1 MSDKDSDHM
10 LLELQEARAEI
21 DRLRELLRWR
31 VFKEEKPN
39 NFGCYLICDSD
50 GCDIYIGHWRVDKT
64 WSHGVS
70 LMYWRPIGPLPH
82 SNMPVFSKE
91 SVAMYECKCGCM
103 KNSNES
109 CLNCG
114 QLPRGE

>member
-39 NFGCYLICDSD
+39 RFGRYLICDSG
-50 GCDIYIGHWRVDKT
+50 GCDIHIGRWRVDET

-70 LMYWRPIGPLPH
+70 LKYWRPIGSLP
-82 SNMPVFSKE
+82 E
-91 SVAMYECKCGCM
+91 
-103 KNSNES
+103 
-109 CLNCG
+109 
-114 QLPRGE
+114 GE